1 MDGGADLQGAREGD
15 NTGVGDQS
23 QLSQNDTTSTTT
35 GVTTTTVNS
44 DSTQT
49 STSTTPGLSNTS
61 TTTSVIPQGIPGGTM
76 LYPYQSWV
84 GPGVGVQGTAYG
96 ANIPPAGSVYQANP
110 YTSDLFR
117 RGGMSI
123 HSPTTYMGNTNP
135 NYLPMYNT
143 YSQSQNSIPNNQ
155 SCTTTTNVTTANM
168 SNTLP
173 PYHTGNNGANF
184 HSYSAQHRPASML
197 SESSNL
203 IKLEGWVNYEWR
215 SIPFDRWVIQIRE
228 A

>member
-1 MDGGADLQGAREGD
+1 MDGVADLQGAREGD

-49 STSTTPGLSNTS
+49 STSTTPGLSNTT

-76 LYPYQSWV
+76 IYPYQSWV

-96 ANIPPAGSVYQANP
+96 ANIPQPGSVYQANP

-117 RGGMSI
+117 RGGGCLYI
-123 HSPTTYMGNTNP
+123 HPQQIWVTQIHMG
-135 NYLPMYNT
+135 
-143 YSQSQNSIPNNQ
+143 
-155 SCTTTTNVTTANM
+155 
-168 SNTLP
+168 
-173 PYHTGNNGANF
+173 
-184 HSYSAQHRPASML
+184 
-197 SESSNL
+197 
-203 IKLEGWVNYEWR
+203 
-215 SIPFDRWVIQIRE
+215 
-228 A
+228 